1 SQICNVFLVSGI
13 HGVPDE
19 YLSASSEF
27 DAQHAA
33 KYGRINTTFVN
44 GSHFGA
50 WAAKNSTKNEFIQM
64 QLKRLSLIQAI
75 QTQGRNITG
84 DDPGNAQHVT
94 NYHIS
99 YGTNSTTWI
108 SLNDSTG
115 HPKLFPGNNNQ
126 NSIKVNQLECPLEAQ
141 YIRIN
146 ASEYKVHPSMRFDLT
161 GCLLTE

>member
-50 WAAKNSTKNEFIQM
+50 WAAKNSTKNEFIQV

-115 HPKLFPGNNNQ
+115 HPKRT
-126 NSIKVNQLECPLEAQ
+126 PLQIVILRKGYAAGHKKREITLYIGQDRITRGRKIHQ
-141 YIRIN
+141 YQ
-146 ASEYKVHPSMRFDLT
+146 
-161 GCLLTE
+161 